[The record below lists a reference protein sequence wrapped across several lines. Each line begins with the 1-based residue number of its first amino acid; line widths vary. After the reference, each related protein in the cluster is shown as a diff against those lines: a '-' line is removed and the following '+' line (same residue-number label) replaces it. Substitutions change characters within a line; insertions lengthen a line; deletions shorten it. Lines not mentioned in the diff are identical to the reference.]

1 MKIRVIAGGIFGAD
15 GEIPAGSEFDIIDG
29 PVPEA
34 WAKKVQVIIEPASAE
49 AVPVTNPAK
58 TKKREGLEKQ
68 AAELG
73 LGFNDGATD
82 DELIAAIKT
91 AKDAK

>member
-1 MKIRVIAGGIFGAD
+1 MKIRVIAGGIFGAS
-15 GEIPAGSEFDIIDG
+15 GEIPVGTEVEIAGEI
-29 PVPEA
+29 PES
-34 WAKKVQVIIEPASAE
+34 WAKKVAVIADEPAAE

-68 AAELG
+68 AGDLG
-73 LGFNDGATD
+73 IGFNDAATD
-82 DELIAAIKT
+82 DELIAAIKA